1 MHANV
6 GRASRRKLALVILFA
21 LGAFALAACGSPSST
36 GVVPLGTTASTTAS
50 STPSTT
56 TTASA
61 SSQPPVTTGTPGGS
75 ATTPSPPSGNSRVI
89 TPPVIVRK
97 PVPPPPKA
105 PAVSAA
111 SLAYAK
117 KLGGKSHKGETLYFV
132 VGDSV
137 STEAEAR
144 AALQKALPKFDTALY
159 MIVQHSDNFEGMRPG
174 WWVVIEAYRDASH
187 ARAGATWDKRGFA
200 DCYVRQAKVLTSAPI
215 PVVEDVTTGL

>member
-1 MHANV
+1 MKAHV
-6 GRASRRKLALVILFA
+6 GHVVPGKLALVVLLA
-21 LGAFALAACGSPSST
+21 LGVSALAACSPPRSA
-36 GVVPLGTTASTTAS
+36 GVVPPSTAASTQPTAAAGATS
-50 STPSTT
+50 SG
-56 TTASA
+56 
-61 SSQPPVTTGTPGGS
+61 QPPVTTGAPGGS

-105 PAVSAA
+105 PAGSAA

-144 AALQKALPKFDTALY
+144 AKLKEAQPRFDTQLY

-187 ARAGATWDKRGFA
+187 AQDGATWDKRGFA
-200 DCYVRQAKVLTSAPI
+200 DCYVRKATVLTSDPI
-215 PVVEDVTTGL
+215 PVVEDLTTGL